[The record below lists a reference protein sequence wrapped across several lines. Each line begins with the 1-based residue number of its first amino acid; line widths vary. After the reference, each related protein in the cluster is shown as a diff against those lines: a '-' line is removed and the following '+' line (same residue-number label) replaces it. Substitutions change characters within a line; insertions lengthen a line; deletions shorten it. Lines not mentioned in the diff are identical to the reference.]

1 MAGTQIQ
8 IVNVG
13 VWPKGAEITLAW
25 DFNNFCATD
34 KKSTTVSSATVT
46 TDDSA
51 ISIGTSVTASNV
63 VTVTLTA
70 AQEGRAMVK
79 TLAVLADG
87 DSWPVYWKMEVID
100 PKVEVESW
108 GTTDYQT

>member
-1 MAGTQIQ
+1 MSGTQVQ

-13 VWPKGAEITLAW
+13 TIPKGAILTLAW

-34 KKSTTVSSATVT
+34 KKNTSVSSATVT
-46 TDDSA
+46 SDDSA
-51 ISIGTSVTASNV
+51 MSIGDPTTLSNV

-79 TLAVLADG
+79 TLATLADT
-87 DSWPVYWKMEVID
+87 DVWPVYWKFEVID